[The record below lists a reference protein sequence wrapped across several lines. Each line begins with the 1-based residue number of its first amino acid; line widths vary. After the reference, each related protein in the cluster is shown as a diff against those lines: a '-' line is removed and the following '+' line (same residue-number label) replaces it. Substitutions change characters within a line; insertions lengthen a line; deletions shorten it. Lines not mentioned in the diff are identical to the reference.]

1 MSLQTID
8 FDKLRLADND
18 RILDLGCGE
27 GRHAITAYMLKNIES
42 VGIDLSLDDLQT
54 TQERYGEFY
63 DPDNAAK
70 SLVISVANGY
80 QLPFADSTFDKVI
93 CSEVLE
99 HIPDYMAVLREIE
112 RVLKPGG
119 IFGASVPRY
128 FPEWVCWKISDAYHE
143 VEGGH
148 LRIFQ
153 AKHLKRD
160 IEDHG
165 FINYDQHHA
174 HSLHVPYW
182 WLKCLFWREDDE
194 EEASIVKKYHQFLI
208 WDLMKQP
215 KLTFW
220 LDKLLNPL
228 IGKSV
233 VMYFVKEALK
243 TGPESTL
250 ADKASK
256 GTDERK
262 PT

>member
-8 FDKLRLADND
+8 FDKLRLSDND

-27 GRHAITAYMLKNIES
+27 GRHAITAYMLKNVES

-54 TQERYGEFY
+54 TQERYGEFF
-63 DPDNAAK
+63 DPDNIGK

-80 QLPFADSTFDKVI
+80 QLPFADNTFDKVI

-99 HIPDYMAVLREIE
+99 HIPDYKAVLSEIE

-148 LRIFQ
+148 LRIFR
-153 AKHLKRD
+153 ANHLMRD
-160 IEDHG
+160 IEDYG

-182 WLKCLFWREDDE
+182 WLKCLFWREEGE
-194 EEASIVKKYHQFLI
+194 EEASIVKGYHQFLI

-220 LDKLLNPL
+220 LDKILNPL

-233 VMYFVKEALK
+233 VMYFVKEA
-243 TGPESTL
+243 
-250 ADKASK
+250 SK
-256 GTDERK
+256 ILPAAMLDGTQPKEDDPGK
-262 PT
+262 PR